1 MLYASKV
8 LGEGHVWGDDV
19 LLDLPALQLDFPAL
33 TVSCEPGTLAPFLL
47 LLLFLPG
54 RVALVPRA
62 LPLAPFARARG
73 ALTYRRTAG
82 RSQARLGPRPSPF

>member
-33 TVSCEPGTLAPFLL
+33 TVSCEPGTLTPFLLLL

-54 RVALVPRA
+54 RAALVPRA

-73 ALTYRRTAG
+73 A
-82 RSQARLGPRPSPF
+82 